1 MTTIQSTMLV
11 FAFCFVQ
18 FEFLYLLGSIK
29 SLENKYL
36 KVLDWL
42 KQTQSCLKGVIT
54 LLEALK
60 AAATK
65 TKEKAE

>member
-1 MTTIQSTMLV
+1 MTTIQSAMLV

-29 SLENKYL
+29 NLENKNL
-36 KVLDWL
+36 TVLDL
-42 KQTQSCLKGVIT
+42 LEQTQSALKGLINI
-54 LLEALK
+54 LQALK

-65 TKEKAE
+65 EKAE

>member
-29 SLENKYL
+29 ILENKHL
-36 KVLDWL
+36 KVLDL
-42 KQTQSCLKGVIT
+42 LEQTQSCLKGVIK
-54 LLEALK
+54 LLEAIK

-65 TKEKAE
+65 RKEE

>member
-18 FEFLYLLGSIK
+18 FEFLYLLGAIK
-29 SLENKYL
+29 SLENKNL
-36 KVLDWL
+36 TVLDL
-42 KQTQSCLKGVIT
+42 LEQTQSALKGLINILQAV
-54 LLEALK
+54 K

-65 TKEKAE
+65 EKAE

>member
-18 FEFLYLLGSIK
+18 FEFLYLLGAIK
-29 SLENKYL
+29 SLENKNL
-36 KVLDWL
+36 TVLDL
-42 KQTQSCLKGVIT
+42 LEQTQSALKGLINILQAV
-54 LLEALK
+54 K

-65 TKEKAE
+65 ENAE

>member
-18 FEFLYLLGSIK
+18 FEFVYLWGGIK
-29 SLENKYL
+29 NLENKNL
-36 KVLDWL
+36 KILDL
-42 KQTQSCLKGVIT
+42 LEQTQSALKGLINI
-54 LLEALK
+54 LLQVVK

-65 TKEKAE
+65 EKAE

>member
-18 FEFLYLLGSIK
+18 FEFLYLWGGIK
-29 SLENKYL
+29 NLENKNL
-36 KVLDWL
+36 KILDL
-42 KQTQSCLKGVIT
+42 LEQTQSALKGLINILQAV
-54 LLEALK
+54 K

-65 TKEKAE
+65 EKAE

>member
-18 FEFLYLLGSIK
+18 FEFVYLLGGIK
-29 SLENKYL
+29 NLEHKHL
-36 KVLDWL
+36 KVLEWL
-42 KQTQSCLKGVIT
+42 EETQSVIT
-54 LLEALK
+54 SLINILQAIK

-65 TKEKAE
+65 EKAE